1 MENSSS
7 SVWTEALL
15 EKALPLLTVVPTLLN
30 LLFVVV
36 LILFGSFLG
45 GYAQWSRT
53 ANEQDSIPLKNILF
67 GAAASFMCVPFF
79 SSVIQIDYSLIVLP
93 IADGATAKFIEKS
106 LLLVSVSG
114 IASYLGYALLDGIAE
129 KVLQQEIKKESQERK
144 EQDQSIIQQN
154 NRLRAEVQYLKAVTN
169 TESAE
174 KTGSKNLLEEA
185 LTCINEAIAVY
196 SDNKASPEYDKARV
210 YKGYILKRLDRIQEA
225 LEIVNEQISS
235 GQKNPI
241 TLYNKACYLYL
252 LSKNNSSGL
261 DVIKSLIREA
271 ITLETSDENLKQK
284 QLRIKNK
291 IKDGLEE
298 DLKGLFDDAERLEIG
313 NLECGKRLVSAP

>member
-7 SVWTEALL
+7 TDWAAFFI

-30 LLFVVV
+30 LIFVIV

-53 ANEQDSIPLKNILF
+53 AKEGENIPLKNILF

-93 IADGATAKFIEKS
+93 IAEGTTAKFIEKA

-144 EQDQSIIQQN
+144 EQDRNILIQN
-154 NRLRAEVQYLKAVTN
+154 NRLRAEIQYLKAVTN
-169 TESAE
+169 TESSE

-185 LTCINEAIAVY
+185 LKCINEAISIY
-196 SDNKASPEYDKARV
+196 SEDKNSAEYDKARV
-210 YKGYILKRLDRIQEA
+210 FKGYILKRLGRIPEA
-225 LEIVNEQISS
+225 LEIVNEQINS

-241 TLYNKACYLYL
+241 TLYNKACYLYIL
-252 LSKNNSSGL
+252 EKDNASSL
-261 DVIKSLIREA
+261 NTIKSLIREA
-271 ITLETSDENLKQK
+271 ITLETSDESLKQK
-284 QLRIKNK
+284 QLRIKDK
-291 IKDGLEE
+291 IKDDREI
-298 DLKGLFDDAERLEIG
+298 DLSGLFNESERSEIG
-313 NLECGKRLVSAP
+313 MLECGKPVPCA